1 MTQKQAHV
9 HCHLVI
15 KMNLGLKNLGMEAS
29 PRPGSASYLSSH
41 SVADRFLNNLLR

>member
-15 KMNLGLKNLGMEAS
+15 KMNLGLKNLGMKTS
-29 PRPGSASYLSSH
+29 PCPGSVNYLSSH
-41 SVADRFLNNLLR
+41 SVADSSLNNLLS